1 MLVAELGGK
10 RVSLHTNMRDIFSRT
25 LQTTII
31 FLVVGGVLALALGG
45 YFSSASNVFT
55 GSLVNLQT
63 WFSDRFVAVQ
73 DFLTA
78 PRDIATLRQEN
89 ADLQAEVADLQAQV
103 IQLQQEVGETEIL
116 AALVDFSR
124 ANPENTYLAAAV
136 IGKDP
141 SPFLHYIIINRGSND
156 GVLRGMP
163 VVTDQGLVGRVDAV
177 IADAARVQLITDP
190 ASEVNVRLQNAQTDG
205 SLVGSV
211 TGDVT
216 LELIPQDINIES
228 GDLVL
233 TSGLGGGYPPDLII
247 GQVINIRTRDFDLFQ
262 QATVQPVVDFNRL
275 QIVLIIINFR
285 PVDIAPLVPIP

>member
-1 MLVAELGGK
+1 MKDL
-10 RVSLHTNMRDIFSRT
+10 FSRT

-55 GSLVNLQT
+55 NSVVGLQS
-63 WFSDRFVAVQ
+63 WFASRYIALQ

-78 PRDIATLRQEN
+78 PRDVASLRQRN
-89 ADLQAEVADLQAQV
+89 AQLESEVSELQAQV
-103 IQLQQEVGETEIL
+103 IQLQQQVGETQIL

-124 ANPENTYLAAAV
+124 ANPENTYMAAAV
-136 IGKDP
+136 IGRDP
-141 SPFLHYIIINRGSND
+141 SPFLHYVIINRGSND

-163 VVTDQGLVGRVDAV
+163 VVTNQGLVGRVDAV

-190 ASEVNVRLQNAQTDG
+190 ASAVNARLQNAETEA

-216 LELIPQDINIES
+216 LDLIPQDVSVEV
-228 GDLVL
+228 GDVVL
-233 TSGLGGGYPPDLII
+233 TSGLGGGYPPDLIV
-247 GQVINIRTRDFDLFQ
+247 GQVVNLRKRDYELFQ

-275 QIVLIIINFR
+275 EIVLIIVNFK
-285 PVDIAPLVPIP
+285 PVDISPLIPVTIP

>member
-1 MLVAELGGK
+1 M
-10 RVSLHTNMRDIFSRT
+10 
-25 LQTTII
+25 
-31 FLVVGGVLALALGG
+31 ALALGG

-63 WFSDRFVAVQ
+63 WFSARFVAVQ

-78 PRDIATLRQEN
+78 PRDMASLRQRNVE
-89 ADLQAEVADLQAQV
+89 LEAEVAELQSQV
-103 IQLQQEVGETEIL
+103 IQLQQEVGETQIL

-124 ANPENTYLAAAV
+124 ANPENTYRGAAV
-136 IGKDP
+136 IGFDP
-141 SPFLHYIIINRGSND
+141 SPFLHYVIINRGSND
-156 GVLRGMP
+156 GILRGMP

-190 ASEVNVRLQNAQTDG
+190 ASKVNVRLQNAEEDATL
-205 SLVGSV
+205 SGSV

-216 LELIPQDINIES
+216 LDQIPQDTALQA

-247 GQVINIRTRDFDLFQ
+247 GQVINPRARDFDLFQ
-262 QATVQPVVDFNRL
+262 QATVQPVVDFNQL
-275 QIVLIIINFR
+275 KIVLIIVNFK
-285 PVDIAPLVPIP
+285 PVDFSPLIPVP

>member
-1 MLVAELGGK
+1 MFVAEVGG
-10 RVSLHTNMRDIFSRT
+10 RHASLHTNMRDTFSRT

-55 GSLVNLQT
+55 GSLVDLQT
-63 WFSDRFVAVQ
+63 WFSNRFVAVQ

-124 ANPENTYLAAAV
+124 ANPENTYQAAAV
-136 IGKDP
+136 IGRDP

-156 GVLRGMP
+156 GILRGMP
-163 VVTDQGLVGRVDAV
+163 VVTDQGLVGRIDAV

-216 LELIPQDINIES
+216 LELVSQDINIEA

-262 QATVQPVVDFNRL
+262 QAAVQPVVDFNRL
-275 QIVLIIINFR
+275 QIVLIIVNFK
-285 PVDIAPLVPIP
+285 PVDISPLVPTP

>member
-1 MLVAELGGK
+1 MKDL
-10 RVSLHTNMRDIFSRT
+10 FSRT

-31 FLVVGGVLALALGG
+31 FLVIGGIMALALGG

-63 WFSDRFVAVQ
+63 WFSARFVAVQ
-73 DFLTA
+73 DFFTS
-78 PRDIATLRQEN
+78 PRDIASLRQRN
-89 ADLQAEVADLQAQV
+89 AELEGEVADLQAQV
-103 IQLQQEVGETEIL
+103 IQLQQEVGETQIL

-124 ANPENTYLAAAV
+124 ANPENTYRAAAV
-136 IGKDP
+136 IGRDP
-141 SPFLHYIIINRGSND
+141 SPFLHYVIINRGSND
-156 GVLRGMP
+156 GILRGMP
-163 VVTDQGLVGRVDAV
+163 VVTNQGLIGRVDAV

-190 ASEVNVRLQNAQTDG
+190 ASSVNVRLQNAETEA

-216 LELIPQDINIES
+216 LELIPQDVNVQP

-247 GQVINIRTRDFDLFQ
+247 GQVVNVRSRDFDLFQ

-275 QIVLIIINFR
+275 EIVLVIVNFK
-285 PVDIAPLVPIP
+285 PVDISPLIPPNP

>member
-1 MLVAELGGK
+1 MKGL
-10 RVSLHTNMRDIFSRT
+10 FSRT

-31 FLVVGGVLALALGG
+31 FLVVGGIMALALGG

-55 GSLVNLQT
+55 GSLVDVQA
-63 WFSDRFVAVQ
+63 WFSARFVALQ
-73 DFLTA
+73 DFFTS
-78 PRDIATLRQEN
+78 PRDIASLRQRN
-89 ADLQAEVADLQAQV
+89 AELEGEVAELQAQV

-124 ANPENTYLAAAV
+124 ARSENSYKAAAV
-136 IGKDP
+136 IGRDP
-141 SPFLHYIIINRGSND
+141 SPFLHYVIINVGSND
-156 GVLRGMP
+156 GILRGMP
-163 VVTDQGLVGRVDAV
+163 VVTNQGLIGRVEAV

-190 ASEVNVRLQNAQTDG
+190 ASSVNVRLQNAETEA

-216 LELIPQDINIES
+216 LELIPQDINVQP

-247 GQVINIRTRDFDLFQ
+247 GQVVNVRSRDFDLFQ

-275 QIVLIIINFR
+275 EIVLVIINFK
-285 PVDIAPLVPIP
+285 PVDISPLLPAP